1 MYALMSLII
10 AVTLLLIL
18 VLVALGRKRQ
28 PAT

>member
-1 MYALMSLII
+1 MYALMSIII

-18 VLVALGRKRQ
+18 VLVALGRNRQ